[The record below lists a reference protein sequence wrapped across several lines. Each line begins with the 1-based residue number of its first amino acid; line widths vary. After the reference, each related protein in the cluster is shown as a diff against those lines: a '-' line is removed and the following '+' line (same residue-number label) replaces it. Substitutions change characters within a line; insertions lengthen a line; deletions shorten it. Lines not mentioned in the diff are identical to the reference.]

1 MKFIKLKTLI
11 ITSIVCLLPILLGIS
26 VWDKLPE
33 TMAIHFDIYG
43 NPDNFAS
50 RGFVVFG
57 LPVLMMLLQWICCV
71 INDIN
76 TKKFGERVKFTRVTK
91 WIIPV
96 MSIILQAVTIG
107 YGMGID
113 IDIRK
118 VVCILV
124 GVIFLVIGNYLP
136 KFDRVKNFDLE
147 SDKARKVNRFI
158 GIETVIMG
166 ILFLISSLLP
176 PIFSVI
182 CLILLIPYAI
192 ISIIYGIKVSKE

>member
-1 MKFIKLKTLI
+1 
-11 ITSIVCLLPILLGIS
+11 
-26 VWDKLPE
+26 
-33 TMAIHFDIYG
+33 MAIHFDIYG

-57 LPVLMMLLQWICCV
+57 LPVLMVALQWICCV
-71 INDIN
+71 INDVN

-158 GIETVIMG
+158 GFETVIMG
-166 ILFLISSLLP
+166 ILFLISALLP
-176 PIFSVI
+176 PTFSVI

-192 ISIIYGIKVSKE
+192 ISIIYGIKVSRE

>member
-71 INDIN
+71 INDVN

-158 GIETVIMG
+158 GFETVIMG
-166 ILFLISSLLP
+166 ILFLISALLP

-182 CLILLIPYAI
+182 CLIMLIPYAI